1 MARAPEF
8 LQAFFCSI
16 FQTTL
21 PRADFNRFFEKT
33 MNREVENKNSIHS
46 SAKQVVHPVPL
57 CPIVAFWYD
66 KISCCYW
73 DQSTLEPFKVR
84 TERVGILAIAVSG
97 AL

>member
-1 MARAPEF
+1 
-8 LQAFFCSI
+8 
-16 FQTTL
+16 
-21 PRADFNRFFEKT
+21 
-33 MNREVENKNSIHS
+33 MNRYADQKISIHR

-57 CPIVAFWYD
+57 CPIVAIWYD

-73 DQSTLEPFKVR
+73 DHSTLEPFKVR